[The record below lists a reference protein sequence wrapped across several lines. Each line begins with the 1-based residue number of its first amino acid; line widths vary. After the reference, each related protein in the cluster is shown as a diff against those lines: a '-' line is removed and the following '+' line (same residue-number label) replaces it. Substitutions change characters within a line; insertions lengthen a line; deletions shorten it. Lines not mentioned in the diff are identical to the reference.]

1 MEAAVTTLV
10 NFLVS
15 QEDLKIPIFVVVALF
30 AQMYLLKLL
39 FIDPKNKKK

>member
-10 NFLVS
+10 TFLVS
-15 QEDLKIPIFVVVALF
+15 QEDLKIPIFIVAALF
-30 AQMYLLKLL
+30 GQMYFLKLF